1 VKVLEYCKKKLKP
14 AIEMKGLE
22 CGNTNDKIYMYVARF
37 LVFDLLDFTLNHNT

>member
-22 CGNTNDKIYMYVARF
+22 CGNTNDKIYMYVANNIQEK
-37 LVFDLLDFTLNHNT
+37 VIDSSS